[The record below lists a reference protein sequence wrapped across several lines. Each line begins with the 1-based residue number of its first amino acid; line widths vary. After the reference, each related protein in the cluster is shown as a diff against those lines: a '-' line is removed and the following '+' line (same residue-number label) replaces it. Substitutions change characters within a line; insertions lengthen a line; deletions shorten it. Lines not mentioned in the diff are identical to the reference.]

1 MGRGGVG
8 ASLRLTGALGVRGGG
23 AGQSVVATDSVSVD
37 ADCDNG
43 TMLRSTRGSKLR
55 DRSLDDGVIECLIA
69 MGPHQC
75 KPFIEHSSVVRPNA
89 TTGGRFIALVGC

>member
-1 MGRGGVG
+1 MRHGQALAG
-8 ASLRLTGALGVRGGG
+8 A
-23 AGQSVVATDSVSVD
+23 VVATASVSVN

-75 KPFIEHSSVVRPNA
+75 EPFLAHSSGVRPNA
-89 TTGGRFIALVGC
+89 TTGGRFIALVDC